1 LSNKNNVPELKIPT
15 HLAVTMDGNGRW
27 AKLRGMA
34 RTAGHKAGTQALKK
48 LVEYCISYEI
58 KYLTIFSFSSE
69 NWSRPK
75 DEVNFIL
82 RLMRHYVT
90 SDLEKLNKN
99 NVKIKIIGERDT
111 LDRPILNL
119 IEKAEKTTKDNT
131 GLELIIAFNYGGR
144 GEITSAFKKIAQNIQ
159 NGDISINDIDEDM
172 ISNSLYLPNIPDPD
186 LILRT
191 SGEIRFSNFLLWQS
205 AYSELMFIDDL
216 WPDFNEKTF
225 IKVLQEFSLRQRRFG
240 GV

>member
-1 LSNKNNVPELKIPT
+1 
-15 HLAVTMDGNGRW
+15 MDGNGRW

-34 RTAGHKAGTQALKK
+34 RTAGHKAGTQALRK

-82 RLMRHYVT
+82 RLMRHYVI

-99 NVKIKIIGERDT
+99 NVKIKVIGERDT
-111 LDRPILNL
+111 LDKTILEL
-119 IEKAEKTTKDNT
+119 IENAETVTKNNT

-144 GEITSAFKKIAQNIQ
+144 GEIASAFKKIAQNIQ
-159 NGDISINDIDEDM
+159 NGDVSINDIDEDM

-225 IKVLQEFSLRQRRFG
+225 IKVLQ
-240 GV
+240 